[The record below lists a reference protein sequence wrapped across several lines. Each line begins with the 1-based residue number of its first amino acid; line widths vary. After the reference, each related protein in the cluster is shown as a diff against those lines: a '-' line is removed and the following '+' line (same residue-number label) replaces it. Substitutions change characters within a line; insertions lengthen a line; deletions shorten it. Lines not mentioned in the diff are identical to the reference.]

1 MLPPADLHV
10 SWGITTNNNTSNQQQ
25 QQPSLEDE
33 EDDLKVTSL
42 M

>member
-10 SWGITTNNNTSNQQQ
+10 SWGITNNNNTSNQQQ